1 MLRKDLILRQFEEFG
16 KVFALILSFKK
27 NQDWDNFEKEAREA
41 MRTFTQLDISVVEQL
56 PPEKF
61 MNEIVEPPTLSF
73 EKKKIVAQLLFEK
86 MDYYGTACQYDKY
99 TELKNK
105 CIAIYQHLAGN
116 LTENEYD
123 MDVHYKLEFLK
134 KLGD

>member
-16 KVFALILSFKK
+16 KVLALILSYKK
-27 NQDWDNFEKEAREA
+27 NQDWDHFEKEVTEA
-41 MRTFTQLDISVVEQL
+41 LRTFTQLDISEIEKL

-61 MNEIVEPPTLSF
+61 VQEIVEPARLPF

-86 MDYYGTACQYDKY
+86 MDYYGTTLQYDKY
-99 TELKNK
+99 SELKGK
-105 CIAIYQHLAGN
+105 CIAIYRHLAN
-116 LTENEYD
+116 DLTENEYD

-134 KLGD
+134 KL